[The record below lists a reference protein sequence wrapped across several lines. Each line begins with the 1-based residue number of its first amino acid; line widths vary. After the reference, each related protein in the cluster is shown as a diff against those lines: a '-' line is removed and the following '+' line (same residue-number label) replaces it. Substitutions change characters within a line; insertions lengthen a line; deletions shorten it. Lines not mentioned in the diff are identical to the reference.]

1 MNEPLEQLLRAT
13 FREDATRMHSA
24 GDLASS
30 ARARLGKQRRR
41 RWQIVGS
48 GLAVMAVAGGIG
60 IASAVNDSGGAAHSP
75 AASATPTTPEPTE
88 PEPTGPEPDL
98 VGTEWQLIQFASS
111 GQTTTIPADIDSV
124 LRFDG
129 KGGFSA
135 HACNYTGGSAD
146 LDDQRVVLDMGYS
159 TAMFC
164 SGLEGEVQRV
174 VFGTIGSGPLD
185 WDIERHRLVL
195 RAASGDTLVY
205 RVRASIYPDPSART
219 LTAGERG
226 RFQYRVAIADTDSG
240 PRSAVILDVRAG
252 PGTGWNGGGSM
263 LATPIGSGAG
273 AETLLF
279 SELDDEYIVTGVAPA
294 GTVRIVHHDP
304 VSGADT
310 ELARY
315 PVDGEDWSVFAGF
328 VPSHTNSSTI
338 SAYDAGGDVVA
349 TWSRDR

>member
-13 FREDATRMHSA
+13 FREDATRMHNA

-60 IASAVNDSGGAAHSP
+60 IASTVNDTDAVAHPP
-75 AASATPTTPEPTE
+75 AASASPTTPEPTE

-98 VGTEWQLIQFASS
+98 VGTEWQLIQFARS
-111 GQTTTIPADIDSV
+111 GQTTTVPADIDST

-146 LDDQRVVLDMGYS
+146 LDGQRVDLDMGGR
-159 TAMFC
+159 TLMLC
-164 SGLEGEVQRV
+164 SGLEGEVELA

-185 WDIERHRLVL
+185 WNIDRHRLVL
-195 RAASGDTLVY
+195 QAGNGDTLVY
-205 RVRASIYPDPSART
+205 RVRASIYPDPSARP

-226 RFQYRVAIADTDSG
+226 RFQYRVAIADSDSG
-240 PRSAVILDVRAG
+240 PRSAVMLDVRAG
-252 PGTGWNGGGSM
+252 PGTGWGGGSM

-279 SELDDEYIVTGVAPA
+279 HELDDEYIVTGVAPA

-304 VSGADT
+304 ASGADT

-315 PVDGEDWSVFAGF
+315 PVDGEEWSVFAGF

-338 SAYDAGGDVVA
+338 TAYDAGGDVVA